1 MAKLT
6 DNQRAALLMLTAS
19 PRGYSLATVMA
30 RGFAFEILQDF
41 VRVGLASTN
50 RDAVGAARTKLPH
63 LRITEAGRQ
72 AIAE

>member
-19 PRGYSLATVMA
+19 PRGYLLATVMA
-30 RGFAFEILQDF
+30 RGFAFEMLQGL

-50 RDAVGAARTKLPH
+50 RDAVGAARDKTSPSADH
-63 LRITEAGRQ
+63 RSGSAGDC
-72 AIAE
+72 